1 MNEESSRLLNNNINE
16 ALTKNEN
23 SEISLIKPVYSTSQ
37 SILYEATLTNSS
49 EIELNENI
57 NSSCN
62 INKNNETVIS
72 SKNSTTHLSNLKK
85 KDTSKEVF
93 SIEENKKCDQLY
105 KSKAS
110 SKKVLSSTHK
120 LSKLAKSTSAQLNNS
135 MSTSSLASK
144 SVLSSKQKSKIT
156 TTSPTSQKNIRNS
169 SNNSFSSNINN
180 KNHNNTTTT
189 LTKKIIIN
197 HSSSKDNNINKK
209 SSYKEINPI
218 KTSLLSN
225 KPLMSQSSKKLLKS
239 DSKKSI
245 SNQNELSNY
254 LDRKRSLDNIQNGND
269 SQQKFKKL
277 TNEKKE
283 IYEREIVLK
292 SNEYRKAIAKINSL
306 EKTIKQLQAQHSETL
321 SSLHSEIARLQR
333 ACSEKALV
341 KAFEGTGLLTSLSNN
356 LHNLSYIEK
365 SNNLESSMD
374 SLNDQDIVLNT
385 INKIPKGMNLL
396 PKISA
401 IKKEIGESKVKDEG
415 HNKNII
421 NKTITDTNK
430 KSDVDS
436 NNNDSNKTS
445 EIKSNNDNKEEKT
458 INMNLSNIKKIK
470 SSNSDINEK
479 LTVSKK
485 KTSGSIRVHKYHTI
499 EKLNIIKSPNNT
511 LEPNYSTSTLS
522 DSNLSMDTTSSSYVT
537 LSDAST
543 AVALSSGHSS
553 SISSLIKSNISLNEH
568 LQSPLPPNYSKN
580 SGKSSESPRHLINLP
595 KIIQPI
601 VKMKENKN
609 TSINLPS
616 LINNKS
622 TKNSQRY

>member
-209 SSYKEINPI
+209 NSYKEINPI

>member
-333 ACSEKALV
+333 ACSGIYFILNV
-341 KAFEGTGLLTSLSNN
+341 IIYMLILIIFFFFFE
-356 LHNLSYIEK
+356 
-365 SNNLESSMD
+365 
-374 SLNDQDIVLNT
+374 
-385 INKIPKGMNLL
+385 
-396 PKISA
+396 
-401 IKKEIGESKVKDEG
+401 
-415 HNKNII
+415 
-421 NKTITDTNK
+421 
-430 KSDVDS
+430 
-436 NNNDSNKTS
+436 
-445 EIKSNNDNKEEKT
+445 
-458 INMNLSNIKKIK
+458 
-470 SSNSDINEK
+470 
-479 LTVSKK
+479 
-485 KTSGSIRVHKYHTI
+485 
-499 EKLNIIKSPNNT
+499 
-511 LEPNYSTSTLS
+511 
-522 DSNLSMDTTSSSYVT
+522 
-537 LSDAST
+537 
-543 AVALSSGHSS
+543 
-553 SISSLIKSNISLNEH
+553 LI
-568 LQSPLPPNYSKN
+568 
-580 SGKSSESPRHLINLP
+580 LI
-595 KIIQPI
+595 
-601 VKMKENKN
+601 
-609 TSINLPS
+609 
-616 LINNKS
+616 
-622 TKNSQRY
+622 

>member
-209 SSYKEINPI
+209 NSYKEINPI

-333 ACSEKALV
+333 ACSGIY
-341 KAFEGTGLLTSLSNN
+341 F
-356 LHNLSYIEK
+356 I
-365 SNNLESSMD
+365 
-374 SLNDQDIVLNT
+374 LNVIIYMLILIIFFFFWINT
-385 INKIPKGMNLL
+385 
-396 PKISA
+396 
-401 IKKEIGESKVKDEG
+401 
-415 HNKNII
+415 
-421 NKTITDTNK
+421 
-430 KSDVDS
+430 
-436 NNNDSNKTS
+436 
-445 EIKSNNDNKEEKT
+445 
-458 INMNLSNIKKIK
+458 
-470 SSNSDINEK
+470 
-479 LTVSKK
+479 
-485 KTSGSIRVHKYHTI
+485 
-499 EKLNIIKSPNNT
+499 NIIK
-511 LEPNYSTSTLS
+511 
-522 DSNLSMDTTSSSYVT
+522 
-537 LSDAST
+537 
-543 AVALSSGHSS
+543 
-553 SISSLIKSNISLNEH
+553 IIIIK
-568 LQSPLPPNYSKN
+568 K
-580 SGKSSESPRHLINLP
+580 
-595 KIIQPI
+595 
-601 VKMKENKN
+601 VKYKYIKF
-609 TSINLPS
+609 
-616 LINNKS
+616 K
-622 TKNSQRY
+622 

>member
-1 MNEESSRLLNNNINE
+1 
-16 ALTKNEN
+16 
-23 SEISLIKPVYSTSQ
+23 
-37 SILYEATLTNSS
+37 
-49 EIELNENI
+49 
-57 NSSCN
+57 
-62 INKNNETVIS
+62 
-72 SKNSTTHLSNLKK
+72 
-85 KDTSKEVF
+85 
-93 SIEENKKCDQLY
+93 
-105 KSKAS
+105 
-110 SKKVLSSTHK
+110 
-120 LSKLAKSTSAQLNNS
+120 
-135 MSTSSLASK
+135 
-144 SVLSSKQKSKIT
+144 
-156 TTSPTSQKNIRNS
+156 
-169 SNNSFSSNINN
+169 
-180 KNHNNTTTT
+180 
-189 LTKKIIIN
+189 
-197 HSSSKDNNINKK
+197 
-209 SSYKEINPI
+209 
-218 KTSLLSN
+218 
-225 KPLMSQSSKKLLKS
+225 
-239 DSKKSI
+239 
-245 SNQNELSNY
+245 
-254 LDRKRSLDNIQNGND
+254 
-269 SQQKFKKL
+269 
-277 TNEKKE
+277 
-283 IYEREIVLK
+283 
-292 SNEYRKAIAKINSL
+292 
-306 EKTIKQLQAQHSETL
+306 
-321 SSLHSEIARLQR
+321 
-333 ACSEKALV
+333 
-341 KAFEGTGLLTSLSNN
+341 
-356 LHNLSYIEK
+356 
-365 SNNLESSMD
+365 MD